1 MPELMTKADR
11 AVTLVAIAGH
21 DLNEELTVVITGIAE
36 ALARLEPNHP
46 AQPFLLDVRDAAQR
60 CAWKTSAMLNYAA
73 RNGARPNAAPLERL
87 LSQGVL

>member
-1 MPELMTKADR
+1 VNLQDR
-11 AVTLVAIAGH
+11 AVTLVAIAGR
-21 DLNEELTVVITGIAE
+21 DLNDELTVVIAGTVE

-46 AQPFLLDVRDAAQR
+46 ARPFLLDIHAAAQR
-60 CAWKTSAMLNYAA
+60 CAGKTSVMLNYAA